1 MTKGFEQRFVTT
13 IYKGKAMSAASAE
26 ALLRELEQCIDSPRL
41 PEDPK
46 ERLFVGVDLGT
57 AFVVVV
63 VLDEQKKPLACAM
76 EFAHVVR
83 DGLVVDY
90 AGAVDVVRRL
100 VAKVEGQLHCKL
112 QNAAIAVPPG
122 TDARTCTTHRYVVE
136 AAGLEVTGTLDEPT
150 AANAVLGISNG
161 VIVDIGGGTTGLS
174 IFKDGK
180 VIYTADEATGG
191 THVSLVISGNR
202 GIPVADAEKLK
213 RDTSKHGEILPI
225 VRPVI
230 EKMAFIVKKHI
241 DAFDVDTIH
250 VVGGTCCLTGMEHIV
265 AKETGKKVIKPY
277 NPLLITPLGIALNCY
292 DSDMTLEGC

>member
-1 MTKGFEQRFVTT
+1 M
-13 IYKGKAMSAASAE
+13 ASAQ
-26 ALLRELEQCIDSPRL
+26 ALLQDLEKCIKNPRK

-46 ERLFVGVDLGT
+46 AKLYVGVDLGT

-63 VLDEQKKPLACAM
+63 VLDEHKKPLACAM

-100 VAKVEGQLHCKL
+100 VAEVEESLGCKL

-150 AANAVLGISNG
+150 AANAVLQISNG

-180 VIYTADEATGG
+180 VIHTADEPTGG

-202 GIPVADAEKLK
+202 SITVSEAEEMK
-213 RDTSKHGEILPI
+213 RDEKNHGQLLPI

-230 EKMAFIVKKHI
+230 EKMAFIVRNEI
-241 DAFDVDTIH
+241 QGFDVDSIYL
-250 VVGGTCCLTGMEHIV
+250 VGGTCCLTGMEHIV

-292 DSDMTLEGC
+292 DSELTLENMNS

>member
-1 MTKGFEQRFVTT
+1 MS
-13 IYKGKAMSAASAE
+13 ISAME
-26 ALLRELEQCIDSPRL
+26 DLVREVEQCIETPRK

-46 ERLFVGVDLGT
+46 EKLYVGVDLGT

-63 VLDEQKKPLACAM
+63 VLDSQKKPLACAL

-100 VAKVEGQLHCKL
+100 VAEVEEKLGCKL

-122 TDARTCTTHRYVVE
+122 TDSRTCTTHRYVVE

-150 AANAVLGISNG
+150 AANAVLNISNG

-180 VIYTADEATGG
+180 VIHTADEPTGG
-191 THVSLVISGNR
+191 THVSLVISGNG
-202 GIPVADAEKLK
+202 GITVAEAEKMK
-213 RDTSKHGEILPI
+213 RDAANHKKLLPI

-230 EKMAFIVKKHI
+230 EKMGSIVKKHI
-241 DAFDVDTIH
+241 EGFDVQDIY
-250 VVGGTCCLTGMEHIV
+250 VVGGTCCLTDMEHII
-265 AKETGKKVIKPY
+265 AKETGKNVIKPY
-277 NPLLITPLGIALNCY
+277 NPMLITPLGIALNCY
-292 DSDMTLEGC
+292 DSDVTLDVDY

>member
-1 MTKGFEQRFVTT
+1 MSETLIKDLEKCIEQ
-13 IYKGKAMSAASAE
+13 
-26 ALLRELEQCIDSPRL
+26 PRT
-41 PEDPK
+41 PTVG
-46 ERLFVGVDLGT
+46 ERLSVGVDLGT

-63 VLDEQKKPLACAM
+63 VLDAAKKPLACAL

-100 VAKVEGQLHCKL
+100 VAEVEEKIGCKL

-150 AANAVLGISNG
+150 AANAVLNIKNG
-161 VIVDIGGGTTGLS
+161 AIVDIGGGTTGLS
-174 IFKDGK
+174 IFKNGQ
-180 VIYTADEATGG
+180 VIYTADEPTGG

-202 GIPVADAEKLK
+202 NIPVADAELLK
-213 RDTSKHGEILPI
+213 RDESKHGEILPI

-230 EKMAFIVKKHI
+230 EKMAYIVRNHVEK
-241 DAFDVDTIH
+241 FDVDTIYL
-250 VVGGTCCLTGMEHIV
+250 VGGTCCLTGMEDVV
-265 AKETGKKVIKPY
+265 AKETGKKVVKPY
-277 NPLLITPLGIALNCY
+277 NPMLITPLGIALNCY
-292 DSDMTLEGC
+292 DSSLTLEAQAAK